1 MLTIKLQNSS
11 QKDWGTVYVSVV
23 VVVVALGLR
32 NIIKPKIL
40 NKFLLSCRE
49 QKSKYWSGAL

>member
-23 VVVVALGLR
+23 VVVVVALGLR
-32 NIIKPKIL
+32 NIIKPKTP
-40 NKFLLSCRE
+40 FL
-49 QKSKYWSGAL
+49 

>member
-23 VVVVALGLR
+23 VVVVVALDLR
-32 NIIKPKIL
+32 NIIKPKTP
-40 NKFLLSCRE
+40 FL
-49 QKSKYWSGAL
+49 